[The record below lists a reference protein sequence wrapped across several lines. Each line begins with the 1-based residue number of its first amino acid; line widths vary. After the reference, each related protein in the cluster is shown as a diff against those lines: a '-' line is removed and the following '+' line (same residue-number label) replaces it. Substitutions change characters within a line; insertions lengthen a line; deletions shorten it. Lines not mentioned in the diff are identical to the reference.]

1 MGKSGKTLLAVVA
14 GAAAGAIAGVLLAPE
29 KGEKTR
35 KNVVKGLK
43 SGKDDISCKLDDL
56 KNQITSLVSSKKA
69 DLSEAIDKLVSK
81 ADDKG
86 DDVIAALEAKIK
98 DLKEGAKK
106 VADKVEDKAAEAKNK
121 LK

>member
-1 MGKSGKTLLAVVA
+1 MGKSGQTLVAVIA
-14 GAAAGAIAGVLLAPE
+14 GAAAGAIAGILLAPE

-43 SGKDDISCKLDDL
+43 SGTDEISCKLEDL

-69 DLSEAIDKLVSK
+69 DLGDAIDKMIAK

-86 DDVIAALEAKIK
+86 DDVVAALESKIK
-98 DLKEGAKK
+98 QLKENAKN
-106 VADKVEDKAAEAKNK
+106 VADKVEDKATEAKNK